1 MSHLWLEAGGLVN
14 INFTVE
20 TALGCVMPW
29 CILAWRQLPQ
39 PLQETR
45 VTVGGGHGRGQQD
58 QMGSWSHSRW
68 RHGRGQQ
75 DQVGC
80 GSGGHIWAMQSSAAE
95 GSLNFS

>member
-29 CILAWRQLPQ
+29 CVLAWRQLPR
-39 PLQETR
+39 PLQETG

-58 QMGSWSHSRW
+58 Q
-68 RHGRGQQ
+68 
-75 DQVGC
+75 VGY

-95 GSLNFS
+95 GSLIFS